1 MMSISEEILIEL
13 KTMSDAQ
20 RAQVLDFARFL
31 RQKEAREIEALAD
44 NIIEENMEALK
55 ELAK

>member
-1 MMSISEEILIEL
+1 MSVPEQILIEL
-13 KTMSDAQ
+13 EGMDETQ

-31 RQKEAREIEALAD
+31 RRKEECEVDRLAD
-44 NIIEENMEALK
+44 EIIEENAEALK

>member
-44 NIIEENMEALK
+44 IIIEENMEALK

>member
-20 RAQVLDFARFL
+20 RAQVLDFVRFL

>member
-1 MMSISEEILIEL
+1 MSISEEILIEL
-13 KTMSDAQ
+13 KTMDDTQ

-31 RQKEAREIEALAD
+31 KQKEAREIEALTD
-44 NIIEENMEALK
+44 KIIEENMEALK

>member
-1 MMSISEEILIEL
+1 MGVPEQILIEL
-13 KTMSDAQ
+13 EGMDETQ

-31 RQKEAREIEALAD
+31 RRKEECEVDRLAD
-44 NIIEENMEALK
+44 EIIEENAEALK